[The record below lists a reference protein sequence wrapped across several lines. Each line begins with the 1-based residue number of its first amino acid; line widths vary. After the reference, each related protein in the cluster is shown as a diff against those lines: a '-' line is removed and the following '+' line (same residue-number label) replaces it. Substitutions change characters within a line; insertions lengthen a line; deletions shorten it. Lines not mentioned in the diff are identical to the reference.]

1 MRVVK
6 GETNESLL
14 KVFVELRGNILFWV
28 DDLFEMSGEQAQSQK
43 RNVFLVFNSLLKG
56 AIRQNNEVLMML
68 MQCYLRLKVEVKEW
82 IPQIQF
88 VENQMDRGGGG

>member
-28 DDLFEMSGEQAQSQK
+28 DDLFEMSGE
-43 RNVFLVFNSLLKG
+43 
-56 AIRQNNEVLMML
+56 
-68 MQCYLRLKVEVKEW
+68 
-82 IPQIQF
+82 
-88 VENQMDRGGGG
+88 